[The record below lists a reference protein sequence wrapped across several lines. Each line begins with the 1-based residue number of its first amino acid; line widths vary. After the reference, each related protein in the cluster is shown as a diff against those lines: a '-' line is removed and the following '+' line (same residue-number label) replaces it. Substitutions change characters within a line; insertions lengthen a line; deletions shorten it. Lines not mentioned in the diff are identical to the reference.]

1 MKQLIVK
8 DHYKIM
14 NNHQNSTHHLISDF
28 IKTYRSFAMT
38 GFNKTTYF
46 VTISIALFLLSSV
59 VHANNISNTNNAN
72 YRNNTNNAN
81 NTNNTNEVWIF
92 STKEHVFTQA
102 YKLSNNWTIKHYL
115 IDGGR
120 DFESKISQGLSK
132 NRRTAQ
138 KQIRQRFNKY
148 KKSWVAQAKSAW
160 QGAIN
165 AQSLNIEKVPAITFD
180 KGKTLIYGVTDLS
193 KALNIHRKEKT
204 KQTK

>member
-1 MKQLIVK
+1 MKQLNK
-8 DHYKIM
+8 RLAMKIIK
-14 NNHQNSTHHLISDF
+14 QLI
-28 IKTYRSFAMT
+28 IT
-38 GFNKTTYF
+38 
-46 VTISIALFLLSSV
+46 LFLLSGA
-59 VHANNISNTNNAN
+59 VHANNTN
-72 YRNNTNNAN
+72 YAN
-81 NTNNTNEVWIF
+81 NTNNTNEAWLF
-92 STKEHVFTQA
+92 STKDHVFTHT

-115 IDGGR
+115 IDGGQ
-120 DFESKISQGLSK
+120 DFESKISQGLSN

-138 KQIRQRFNKY
+138 RQIRQRFNKH

-193 KALNIHRKEKT
+193 KALNIHRKEKS